1 MVDLLIKIDLIYAKN
16 GHVNKS
22 GKRVLY
28 VKLKKTIY
36 GWLRAARILY
46 SNLAGKIQSL
56 LFDINIYDLCVANK
70 TTNGKQCTG
79 TWHVDNLKISHKERK
94 VVDSVISQLE
104 SRYGNLS
111 FNRENKQ
118 MYAGMDIE
126 YCKDRSVE
134 ILMKLYLLK
143 VIDEFEEFGKNITSS
158 KPTPA
163 AVYLFNVD
171 ETATLLND

>member
-1 MVDLLIKIDLIYAKN
+1 
-16 GHVNKS
+16 
-22 GKRVLY
+22 
-28 VKLKKTIY
+28 
-36 GWLRAARILY
+36 
-46 SNLAGKIQSL
+46 
-56 LFDINIYDLCVANK
+56 
-70 TTNGKQCTG
+70 
-79 TWHVDNLKISHKERK
+79 
-94 VVDSVISQLE
+94 
-104 SRYGNLS
+104 
-111 FNRENKQ
+111 

-171 ETATLLND
+171 ETATLLNDQTEKRFHKIVAKMLLVCCRERPDINVTIPFLTTRISKSNEGD